1 MIFVSIS
8 DTDIQKCAELIEK
21 YKIVELRLDLIK
33 PDIDELPFLISK
45 AETSICTYRTSDDPK
60 KSLEYLINAVE
71 CGTDVIDF
79 SLSKPK
85 EDIEEIALACR
96 NNNTKFMLSYHN
108 FESTPDTEY
117 LEGLIN
123 EADAYSPDMIKIAC
137 LAKSDED
144 NDRLL
149 ELMKLSE
156 RIITVP
162 MGETGIKG
170 RLKAYFYGCPVV
182 YAYPDG
188 EKPTA
193 PGQLAF
199 SEYKDMDRI
208 LSIINH

>member
-8 DTDIQKCAELIEK
+8 NTDIEKCSKLIEK
-21 YKIVELRLDLIK
+21 YKTVELRLDLIK
-33 PDIDELPFLISK
+33 PDLDELPLLISK
-45 AETSICTYRTSDDPK
+45 AETSICTYRTSEEPK
-60 KSLEYLINAVE
+60 KSLEYILSAIE
-71 CGTDVIDF
+71 YGTDAVDF

-85 EDIEEIALACR
+85 EDIEEVALYCR
-96 NNNTKFMLSYHN
+96 NNNAKLMLSYHN

-137 LAKSDED
+137 MAKSDED
-144 NDRLL
+144 NDNLL
-149 ELMKLSE
+149 ELMKVNE
-156 RIITVP
+156 RIIPVP
-162 MGETGIKG
+162 MGEIGIKG
-170 RLKAYFYGCPVV
+170 RLKAYFYGSPVV

-199 SEYKDMDRI
+199 SEYKDMDKI
-208 LSIINH
+208 LSIINR